1 MNIVTV
7 CGMGFGTSLMM
18 KMTIDDIL
26 KDENVKAQVDAWDL
40 SSVKG
45 RTADLFV
52 ASEDMR
58 SNFSDMEGPIIFIKN
73 MTNTEEIRE
82 KVMQAIEE
90 IN

>member
-26 KDENVKAQVDAWDL
+26 KQENIKADVAAWDL
-40 SSVKG
+40 GSVKG

-58 SNFSDMEGPIIFIKN
+58 SNFTDIEGNIIFIKN
-73 MTNTEEIRE
+73 MTDVDEIRE
-82 KVMQAIEE
+82 KIMKE
-90 IN
+90 ISKN